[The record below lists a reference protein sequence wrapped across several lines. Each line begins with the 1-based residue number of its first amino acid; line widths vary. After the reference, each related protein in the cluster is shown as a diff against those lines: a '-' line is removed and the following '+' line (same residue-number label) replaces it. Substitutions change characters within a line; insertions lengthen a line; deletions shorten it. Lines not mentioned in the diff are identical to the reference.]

1 MWNYI
6 VKVNCKLFIIAHINY
21 TYIVRINGKS
31 ESPEKRIFYTYKYK
45 FNKFYTYIYIN
56 ELFISVKNTY
66 GPAPTR
72 DEQRAIRKK
81 IARVGEAQNGMAEAL
96 SRGNIN
102 QVGRTGW
109 SELIDLVQETV
120 MDEVND
126 ARNYY
131 KNDYPE
137 TQMEEVEKLRV
148 AIETYKDTKGVGKDD
163 TDRALMEDEAYT
175 DLLRQY
181 RMAKEAYDLEVH
193 RGTFPELCNETVP
206 KFMYSYTYNNRWD
219 LCYGYATTDITADEM
234 ETFYEVASE
243 SPNTVDVDIDH
254 KERLHRKEAM
264 RTISESLEYPA
275 YYTCSGKPGHTCPLP
290 NAKKTP
296 DVVVAILPE
305 DSKDHLKI
313 PVFSFEVHG
322 IKKVTEAGRKQWP
335 GFLATLQQLNSAPYA
350 YYGEVDG
357 EKVYLYKFQ
366 KIPEDGRI
374 QIIRETIKFA
384 TDAEGGMEN
393 AFGYLIERLTDIFV
407 DIFVNLSWLTHECS
421 RLMKRAHYEDF
432 VAKTDGRHPRGVE
445 MHCWHY
451 FDKKYFC
458 EDKVGNPTE
467 YIQDVD
473 RIDPAIPY
481 DKRERRQAVTYRIM
495 GDELLPVLQSSTS
508 VTEIPEIHQKLRGM
522 GFGVLSRA
530 TSRAIRNTATGQ
542 PACPT
547 SEEMWQQGFTQFR
560 ANISKFVEQKIPS
573 FHGTLQHGQF
583 DKVFNSHIRQ
593 PRASTRKS
601 IVAANADASVVEH
614 FWDYSEDEDADEDD
628 VEIMEY
634 AEEFGMEELGT
645 PVRRQIL
652 RSPQSGPSYR
662 APRHA
667 AQGK

>member
-1 MWNYI
+1 M
-6 VKVNCKLFIIAHINY
+6 
-21 TYIVRINGKS
+21 
-31 ESPEKRIFYTYKYK
+31 
-45 FNKFYTYIYIN
+45 
-56 ELFISVKNTY
+56 
-66 GPAPTR
+66 
-72 DEQRAIRKK
+72 
-81 IARVGEAQNGMAEAL
+81 

-109 SELIDLVQETV
+109 SELIDLIQETV
-120 MDEVND
+120 MDEVNN
-126 ARNYY
+126 ARNDH

-137 TQMEEVEKLRV
+137 EQMGEVDQIR
-148 AIETYKDTKGVGKDD
+148 ADIETYKDTKGVGKDD
-163 TDRALMEDEAYT
+163 TDRALLNDPEYASLVQNYK
-175 DLLRQY
+175 L
-181 RMAKEAYDLEVH
+181 AKEAYDLEVH
-193 RGTFPELCNETVP
+193 RGTFPQLCNEAVP
-206 KFMYSYTYNNRWD
+206 KFMYSYTYNNHWD

-243 SPNTVDVDIDH
+243 SPDTVDVDIDH
-254 KERLHRKEAM
+254 TERLHRKEAM

-275 YYTCSGKPGHTCPLP
+275 YYTCSGKQGHTCPLP

-305 DSKDHLKI
+305 DSKDYLKI

-322 IKKVTEAGRKQWP
+322 IKKITEPGRKQWP
-335 GFLATLQQLNSAPYA
+335 GFLATLQQLNSVPYA

-357 EKVYLYKFQ
+357 ENVYLYKFQ

-384 TDAEGGMEN
+384 TDADGGMEN
-393 AFGYLIERLTDIFV
+393 AFGYLIDRLTDIFV

-421 RLMKRAHYEDF
+421 RLMKRAHCEDF
-432 VAKTDGRHPRGVE
+432 VAKQDGSYARGVE

-451 FDKKYFC
+451 FDKIYFC
-458 EDKVGNPTE
+458 EDKMGKPAE
-467 YIQDVD
+467 YIENVD

-481 DKRERRQAVTYRIM
+481 DKRERGQAVTYRIM
-495 GDELLPVLQSSTS
+495 GDELLPVLLSSTS
-508 VTEIPEIHQKLRGM
+508 VTDIPEIHQNLRGM
-522 GFGVLSRA
+522 GHGVLSRA

-547 SEEMWQQGFTQFR
+547 REEMWQQGFTQFR

-593 PRASTRKS
+593 QRASTRKP
-601 IVAANADASVVEH
+601 IVAGNAGTSVVEH
-614 FWDYSEDEDADEDD
+614 FWDYSDDEVADEDD

-634 AEEFGMEELGT
+634 AEEFEMEEIGT
-645 PVRRQIL
+645 PVHRQIL

-662 APRHA
+662 APDMHL
-667 AQGK
+667 KVNNL